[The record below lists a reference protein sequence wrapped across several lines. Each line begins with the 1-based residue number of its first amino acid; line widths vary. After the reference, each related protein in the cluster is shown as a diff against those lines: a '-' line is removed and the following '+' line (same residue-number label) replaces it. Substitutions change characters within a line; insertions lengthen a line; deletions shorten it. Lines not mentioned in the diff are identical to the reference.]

1 VAVVSGDLADAA
13 TVELPVYT
21 PATAEAFATY
31 GVIDD
36 GAVDQPVL
44 APTDV
49 VPGFGGLE
57 VSTSSTSLQA
67 LTDAVLYLVDY
78 DYDTAD
84 AMASR
89 ILAIASLADVLDAF
103 DAAGM
108 PTPEA
113 MDTAMKDDIAG
124 LAALQNDDGGFPY
137 WRKYDEVSPFT
148 TVQATHALLLARD
161 RGYTVP
167 QYTLDMALAYLTD
180 IEQHIPSYYGQQ
192 ERDSISA
199 YALWVRDLAGQG
211 DSSKAQDLYDS
222 RHDELTLD
230 AIAWLWSS
238 IDDSGTRAE
247 IERTMN
253 NRAVETA
260 GAANFTTDYDD
271 SSYLIMQSDRRT
283 DGIVLDALIANA
295 PDSDLIPKVVAGLLA
310 NKVKGRWDNV
320 QENAF
325 ILLALKSYFDEFE
338 AQTPDF
344 VARVWLGEQFAG
356 EHTFQG
362 RETDRA
368 TITIPTADLIAAGDN
383 DLVLAKDG
391 TGRLYYR
398 IGLRYA
404 PADLQLDALDRG
416 FVVDRVYE
424 AVDDP
429 SDVSRDADGTW
440 HVKAG
445 ARVRVTLT
453 MVAESQRTH
462 VALIDPLPAG
472 LESLNPAL
480 AVTQTTVEPTDVT
493 TDGSATAWEME
504 GWWGRWYEHEQL
516 RDDRTEA
523 FTTLLPAGTYTY
535 SYVARATTPG
545 SYVVPPTRAEEMYA
559 PETFGRTATDHLVVE
574 S

>member
-1 VAVVSGDLADAA
+1 
-13 TVELPVYT
+13 
-21 PATAEAFATY
+21 
-31 GVIDD
+31 VIDN
-36 GAVDQPVL
+36 GAIDQPVL

-78 DYDTAD
+78 EYDTSD

-89 ILAIASLADVLDAF
+89 ILAIAALSDVLDAF

-113 MDTAMKDDIAG
+113 IDTAMKDDIAG

-137 WRKYDEVSPFT
+137 WRKYDDVSPFT
-148 TVQATHALLLARD
+148 TVQATHALLLAKD

-167 QYTLDMALAYLTD
+167 QYTLDIALAYITD
-180 IEQHIPSYYGQQ
+180 IEQHIPDYYGQQ

-211 DSSKAQDLYDS
+211 DSGKAKDLYDS
-222 RHDELTLD
+222 RRDDLTLD

-247 IERTMN
+247 IERTIN

-260 GAANFTTDYDD
+260 GAANFTTAYGD

-310 NKVKGRWDNV
+310 NKVKGRWDNI

-325 ILLALKSYFDEFE
+325 ILLALKSYFDAFE

-344 VARVWLGEQFAG
+344 VARVWLGERFAG

-391 TGRLYYR
+391 AGRLYYR

-429 SDVSRDADGTW
+429 ADVTRDADGTW

-453 MVAESQRTH
+453 LVAESQRTH
-462 VALIDPLPAG
+462 VALVDPLPAG

-480 AVTQTTVEPTDVT
+480 AITQSVLEPTDGSI
-493 TDGSATAWEME
+493 DGVVPADAWRGD

-523 FTTLLPAGTYTY
+523 FTTLLPAGTYSY

-574 S
+574 Q